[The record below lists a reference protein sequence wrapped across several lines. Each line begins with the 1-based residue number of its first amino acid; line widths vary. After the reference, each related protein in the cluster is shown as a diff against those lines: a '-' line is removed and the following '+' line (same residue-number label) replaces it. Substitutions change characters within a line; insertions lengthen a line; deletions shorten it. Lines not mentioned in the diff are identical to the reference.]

1 MQTWILVLLFRITT
15 LNMRRILLNKVHHYG
30 VRGIMMAGFLHIYWV
45 VNKQQKLVLKIF
57 LKEINKNLSWK
68 NHLVHLASKIS
79 KAISIIVRLRHF
91 VPLATPSD
99 PQLLYMAYAY
109 QLSSLVYCLAQSRGA
124 EPPKSWKHNSY
135 SPKACPSPDV
145 LW

>member
-1 MQTWILVLLFRITT
+1 MQTWISVLLFRITT

-79 KAISIIVRLRHF
+79 KAIGIIARLTFR
-91 VPLATPSD
+91 TPSD
-99 PQLLYMAYAY
+99 PQLLYIAYAY
-109 QLSSLVYCLAQSRGA
+109 QLSSLVYFMAQPRGA
-124 EPPKSWKHNSY
+124 EPPKSWKHNYY